1 MANKAINDLLKYG
14 AVRFSENFNLTYA
27 PSVANSMITNAF
39 NGWNMITTSSRANID
54 GSHFYITTG
63 GTGSSNTSANINRNL
78 EGYSLN
84 RSFDMQF
91 SFNIQKWA
99 NLNYSFNYLRVSM
112 CGNPNTYSANAALY
126 GLEFY
131 TTSWNNNN
139 SFSFYIYNN
148 GTLLGTPYSGL
159 ARGVVYYV
167 FVQKRGDVVGITIN
181 TTGVKPSTPAYT
193 YTMTNKTM
201 LSNSLI
207 ISQYVHGDGDQGAV
221 QYFDNLDVILY

>member
-14 AVRFSENFNLTYA
+14 AARFSENFNLTYA

-39 NGWNMITTSSRANID
+39 NGWNMIATGSNANID
-54 GSHFYITTG
+54 GSRFHITTG
-63 GTGSSNTSANINRNL
+63 GTGSSNNSANINRNL

-91 SFNIQKWA
+91 SFNLQRWA
-99 NLNYSFNYLRVSM
+99 GLNYSYNYLRVSM
-112 CGNPNTYSANAALY
+112 CGNPATYLQNAVLY
-126 GLEFY
+126 GLEFC
-131 TTSWNNNN
+131 TNSWNNNN
-139 SFSFYIYNN
+139 SFSFFIYNN
-148 GTLLGTPYSGL
+148 GLLLGTPYGGL
-159 ARGVVYYV
+159 NRAVEYYV

-193 YTMTNKTM
+193 YTMTDKTM

-207 ISQYVHGDGDQGAV
+207 ISQHVHGEQDWGAE
-221 QYFDNLDVILY
+221 QYVDNLNVLLL